1 MNRRT
6 IYACLM
12 AMGMMWVAG
21 GTAATAQNI
30 SEKKQVTRPVAETS
44 FRTIVRG
51 MPDEWYRTREAR
63 TVADSVLAYQ
73 FPSGGWAKN
82 QSWHQR
88 PDANKEKE
96 RALIRQQM
104 KSASG
109 IGSTIDNMS
118 TTLELLF
125 LSKIYKATGRQ
136 VYRNPFMRGFEYLL
150 DAHYDHRGR
159 PP

>member
-88 PDANKEKE
+88 PDAKKEKYYTNFGE
-96 RALIRQQM
+96 GAPTPDGMIN
-104 KSASG
+104 SG
-109 IGSTIDNMS
+109 KLGGMLEQWYFGFSTK
-118 TTLELLF
+118 TGLL
-125 LSKIYKATGRQ
+125 
-136 VYRNPFMRGFEYLL
+136 LL
-150 DAHYDHRGR
+150 VK
-159 PP
+159 